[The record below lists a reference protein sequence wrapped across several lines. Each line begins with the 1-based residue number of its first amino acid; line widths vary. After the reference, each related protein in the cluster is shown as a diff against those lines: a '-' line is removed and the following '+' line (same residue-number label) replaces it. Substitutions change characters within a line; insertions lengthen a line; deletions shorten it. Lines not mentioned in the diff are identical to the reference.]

1 MRWAERS
8 ELRKK
13 VTCQARIRMSEIS
26 ILAIFILSIA
36 LIISIFRFITANEI
50 YTKILVVN
58 LIGTKIVLLILL
70 VGTVSIEKDFTDIAL
85 VYALINFIST
95 IVILKYYEDKEA
107 TK

>member
-1 MRWAERS
+1 
-8 ELRKK
+8 
-13 VTCQARIRMSEIS
+13 MSEIS

-95 IVILKYYEDKEA
+95 IVILKYYEDKEV

>member
-1 MRWAERS
+1 
-8 ELRKK
+8 
-13 VTCQARIRMSEIS
+13 MSEIS

-95 IVILKYYEDKEA
+95 IVILKYYVDKEA

>member
-1 MRWAERS
+1 
-8 ELRKK
+8 
-13 VTCQARIRMSEIS
+13 MSEIS

-36 LIISIFRFITANEI
+36 LIISIFRFVTANEI

-95 IVILKYYEDKEA
+95 IVILKYYEYKEA

>member
-1 MRWAERS
+1 
-8 ELRKK
+8 
-13 VTCQARIRMSEIS
+13 MSEIS